1 MLVESNIDFRIV
13 QRAYFLLNQF
23 LCNRRG
29 KIDADRLVILQIIFN
44 DKKLFDIVSNTLKS
58 ELLFLDEIDD
68 FFTIEIFACDGI

>member
-1 MLVESNIDFRIV
+1 MLVESNINFGIA
-13 QRAYFLLNQF
+13 QCAYFLLDQF

-44 DKKLFDIVSNTLKS
+44 YEKLFDIISNTLES

-68 FFTIEIFACDGI
+68 FFTIEIFARDGI